1 MKKIISI
8 CLLFLSIG
16 YSSAQT
22 KINYWIS
29 FTDKNNSP
37 YSLEHPEAFLSEKA
51 IARRTRQNITV
62 NISDIPVTPSYLNI
76 LRTMGA
82 QVLNTSK
89 WLNAAT
95 VTNVDEA
102 TLSQIKELS
111 FVKEIKK
118 ITIEPSPTSSNK
130 FNVENTHSIP
140 AVLPSQKAS
149 FNYGP
154 SFFQVDQIGMVC
166 MHDMGFQGQGM
177 TIAVLDAGF
186 YKVDSFPAF
195 DSLRMENRLLG
206 CRDIVSG
213 DTMVFEDWAH
223 GMNVLSCMA
232 SNLPTLLIG
241 TAPKASY
248 WLLRTED
255 HGSESL
261 QEEINWLIGSEFA
274 DSVGVDIINSSL
286 GYSYFDNAADNH
298 TFADLDGNTTI
309 VTKAADLAAEKG
321 IFVCSSAGNSAGP
334 PWYKV
339 TPPADADSIL
349 SVGAV
354 DSAGVIA
361 NFSSRGPTS
370 DGRIKPNTC
379 ARGVATVISANSG
392 GGITTSGGTSFAS
405 PLTAGA
411 VACLWQAHP
420 TFTNMEILDA
430 VQQSASQFASPDT
443 IMGYG
448 IPNFCAAHTI
458 LSVMDDD
465 AILND
470 LNVYPNPFTDDLDL
484 VFYSKK
490 KQEMKISL
498 TDISGRIIQ
507 TIERTVLAGA
517 NHFTYDP
524 NCDLSEGIYI
534 LSLTSIEGK
543 IFKKIIKQ

>member
-8 CLLFLSIG
+8 FLLFICILSA
-16 YSSAQT
+16 SAQT

-37 YSLEHPEAFLSEKA
+37 YSVDKPEAFLSDKA
-51 IARRTRQNITV
+51 IARRKKQNISV
-62 NISDIPVTPSYLNI
+62 NISDVPVNTAYLND
-76 LRTMGA
+76 LRSLGLT
-82 QVLNTSK
+82 VVNTSK

-95 VTNVDEA
+95 VTNVSESM
-102 TLSQIKELS
+102 LNSIKAFP

-118 ITIEPSPTSSNK
+118 IVIEPSATSSEK
-130 FNVENTHSIP
+130 FNIENTQSIEE
-140 AVLPSQKAS
+140 LPSNRAS

-154 SFFQVDQIGMVC
+154 SFFQADQIGMVC

-186 YKVDSFPAF
+186 FNADSLPAF

-206 CRDIVSG
+206 CRDIVVG
-213 DTMVFEDWAH
+213 DTLVFEDWAH

-232 SNLPTLLIG
+232 SNLPGQLIG

-255 HGSESL
+255 SGSESL
-261 QEEINWLIGSEFA
+261 QEEIYWLVGSEFA

-298 TFADLDGNTTI
+298 TYADMDGNTTI

-334 PWYKV
+334 PWYKI
-339 TPPADADSIL
+339 TAPADADSIL

-354 DSAGVIA
+354 DSAGFIA

-379 ARGVATVISANSG
+379 ARGVATVIAANTG

-405 PLTAGA
+405 PVTAGA

-420 TFTNMEILDA
+420 TFTNMEILYA
-430 VQQSASQFASPDT
+430 VQESASQFASPDT

-448 IPNFCAAHTI
+448 IPNFCTAHTI
-458 LSVMDDD
+458 LSVFDDD

-470 LNVYPNPFTDDLDL
+470 LNVYPNPFTDNLDL

-490 KQEMKISL
+490 KQDLKIAL

-507 TIERTVLAGA
+507 AIERTVQAGP
-517 NHFTYDP
+517 NHYTYDVEG
-524 NCDLSEGIYI
+524 DLAAGLYI
-534 LSLTSIEGK
+534 LSLTSNDGQL
-543 IFKKIIKQ
+543 FKKIIKQ